1 VALSELADAAS
12 LLTTLA
18 RWRAPQPGATTMSTP
33 VHGWDLFHA
42 ISSAVDKFAHIV
54 HSLGPLGEVLAIG
67 LGIPPGVTTGATALL
82 MKVHAGDPKAK
93 AHLKTVVA
101 RGANWKSY
109 MHQLNAKLEAHP
121 DFPTFKAHV
130 ATVKVHGLIESVV
143 GDWFRP
149 GEENRAVHF
158 PGVDGPFDPA
168 GWSGD
173 DTTFDP
179 PGSHLTS
186 GRGGHH
192 GHHHR
197 KHKPKALPLSD
208 AQEPDDVHPS
218 ANGC

>member
-1 VALSELADAAS
+1 
-12 LLTTLA
+12 
-18 RWRAPQPGATTMSTP
+18 MSTP
-33 VHGWDLFHA
+33 VHGWNLFHA

-54 HSLGPLGEVLAIG
+54 HSLGPLGEILAIG

-101 RGANWKSY
+101 RGANWKSF

-121 DFPTFKAHV
+121 DFGAFKAHV
-130 ATVKVHGLIESVV
+130 AKVKVHGLIESVI
-143 GDWFRP
+143 
-149 GEENRAVHF
+149 
-158 PGVDGPFDPA
+158 GPFDPA
-168 GWSGD
+168 GYNLD

-186 GRGGHH
+186 GARELPPRPSWRTDGHGHH
-192 GHHHR
+192 GHHGHHR
-197 KHKPKALPLSD
+197 KPKAHPLED
-208 AQEPDDVHPS
+208 PQEPNDLHPS